1 MNAAA
6 EEVCKVQW
14 GTQIPIFVEKKQ
26 KLGALDLFVQSV
38 ISAIII
44 ATLLC
49 LAVIHDMNIF
59 FSTMHFSHVP
69 I

>member
-14 GTQIPIFVEKKQ
+14 GTQIRIFVEKKQ

-38 ISAIII
+38 ISAIIT
-44 ATLLC
+44 ATLLS
-49 LAVIHDMNIF
+49 LAVIRDAN
-59 FSTMHFSHVP
+59 
-69 I
+69 